1 VASRVPPGFVEN
13 CTEAGKYEIF
23 SLVANH
29 NAGKRVY
36 KSEIPIVLVHGA
48 IVSHRYLMPV
58 AQLLADNFPIYVPD
72 LVGHGRSSKTINAL
86 GVIEQA
92 KTLIAW
98 IEALNHSKV
107 RLLANSYGCEIITE
121 MAIMRPDLVDRLI
134 LTAPTADPA
143 HPTVREQAFLLFC
156 DALRENPL
164 MGFVLLRDMSELGWK
179 RGMQTTQIMVDYDYL
194 PRLPLVTTKTLVVGG
209 EKDPLAPKN
218 WIDRVVSLLPDGR
231 SHIISGAPHNVNFT
245 TPSHLNEAV
254 LKFLLES

>member
-1 VASRVPPGFVEN
+1 MASCVPPGFVEN

-29 NAGKRVY
+29 NTGKRVY

-72 LVGHGRSSKTINAL
+72 LVGHGRSSKTKNAL
-86 GVIEQA
+86 AVIEQA
-92 KTLIAW
+92 KTLIAR
-98 IEALNHSKV
+98 IEVLITLK
-107 RLLANSYGCEIITE
+107 LGCS
-121 MAIMRPDLVDRLI
+121 
-134 LTAPTADPA
+134 LTPVT
-143 HPTVREQAFLLFC
+143 
-156 DALRENPL
+156 
-164 MGFVLLRDMSELGWK
+164 ELGWK
-179 RGMQTTQIMVDYDYL
+179 RGMQTTQIMVDFDYL
-194 PRLPLVTTKTLVVGG
+194 PRLPLVRTKTLVVGG

-218 WIDRVVSLLPDGR
+218 WIDRVVSLLLDGR